1 MARREEEQILV
12 AGGGA
17 AGMMAAITAARQGA
31 RVALLEPNEKLG
43 RKLYITGKGRC
54 NLTNWCGTEEFM
66 ANVPRNGKFL
76 YSAISRFSPR
86 DTWDFFEGLGVAL
99 KVERGNRV
107 FPQSDRSADIVDAL
121 FYELRRLQVPVLRE
135 RVSALR
141 MEDGRL
147 TGAVIRDGK
156 AVMPC
161 HTLIVATGGASYPR
175 TGSTGDGYRLAGQAG
190 HTVVATRGSLVP
202 LESDDPCCA
211 RMQGLSLRNVELT
224 IRDGKGK
231 RVYREQGELLFT
243 HFGLSGPLVLSASAH
258 LNFEKN
264 RYTAHIDLK
273 PALSEEKLEAR
284 LLRDLQEKANQNLN
298 NLLAGLVP
306 HSMVPVLAQ
315 RAGLPGEEKGRD
327 VRREQRRKLLETL
340 KDFAVELS
348 GPRPVEEA
356 IITSGGVKVGEVDP
370 ATMASKKLEG
380 LYFAGEVL
388 DVDAY
393 TGGFNLQI
401 AWATGYAAGLA
412 AAGRWKERTI
422 I

>member
-121 FYELRRLQVPVLRE
+121 FYELRRLQVPMLRE

-141 MEDGRL
+141 MEEGRL
-147 TGAVIRDGK
+147 TGAVIRDGE

-190 HTVVATRGSLVP
+190 HTVVAPRGSLVP

-340 KDFAVELS
+340 KDFTVDLR

-412 AAGRWKERTI
+412 AAGRWKERTTI
-422 I
+422 